1 MTPMSA
7 RLDDLRQRLAALRTR
22 FAEVAARAAAAAA
35 AMRAGA
41 VPAEA
46 LLDDLRGTAAD
57 FDELRLAIL
66 DEASALPRAPDPTRL
81 GTLKALD
88 ALVTTIGGAQTDRAR
103 RAAWEAARDDA
114 LSALDRVMTLV
125 HREDTNFPPLAECQA
140 KARELHAALSAAQPA
155 DLERITTM
163 VSGGIRPFAELV
175 ALAEG
180 WNRLDDERCALLQD
194 SISQN
199 FGRPLALATVRGKLG
214 REDEI
219 ISAPAAPVVPT
230 ARAAPVVDTPVAGD
244 VPVPGGAPVGGGMRA
259 PAGAP
264 ASGGGNAPTG
274 PPVVA
279 GDGVAPPGSPL
290 VVEIRLTGER
300 VQIETPQERRER
312 EELLERMAEETAQWW
327 VGARRGWEALAQ
339 RGLPPAEAA
348 REALARFPYL
358 LSVPLAKSDEF
369 EDGRLAEGYAILL
382 QRLEKEES
390 GFVRAALSRLNPQFA
405 ARARDETYALGHE
418 LYLYIVAEGRLYK
431 TYPDFLKDVI
441 VHVLPEPGVWLQ
453 GAITDAEGSTT
464 IVTRPEQPGG
474 RPEQSRTLTEA
485 AERFTTHTFGV
496 TTGPLTARFF
506 SVQAG
511 GLSDPTDVDI
521 HLKEN
526 GAATDHAWVVVAPMD
541 GKPQAP
547 RKHRVGGTKIEQL
560 GKQHRAVW
568 IAAFNSDPNA
578 DKRYE
583 LTVALARKVATP
595 LAKAAQ
601 AQAAQAQ
608 AAQAQAAPTGLGK
621 ASPFKKR

>member
-244 VPVPGGAPVGGGMRA
+244 LPVPGGAPVGGGMRA

-327 VGARRGWEALAQ
+327 VGARRGWESLAQ

-405 ARARDETYALGHE
+405 ARARNETYALGQE

-431 TYPDFLKDVI
+431 TYPDFLKDVL
-441 VHVLPEPGVWLQ
+441 VHALPEPGVWLQ
-453 GAITDAEGSTT
+453 GAITDADGSTT

-568 IAAFNSDPNA
+568 IAVFNSDPNA
-578 DKRYE
+578 DKRHE
-583 LTVALARKVATP
+583 LTVALKRKVATP
-595 LAKAAQ
+595 LARAGPS
-601 AQAAQAQ
+601 
-608 AAQAQAAPTGLGK
+608 QAAPTSLGK
-621 ASPFKKR
+621 ASPFKKG

>member
-1 MTPMSA
+1 MSA

-140 KARELHAALSAAQPA
+140 KARELHAALSAAQPS

-163 VSGGIRPFAELV
+163 LSGGIRPFAELV

-214 REDEI
+214 REGEI
-219 ISAPAAPVVPT
+219 ISTPAAAVVPAPPVMPT
-230 ARAAPVVDTPVAGD
+230 ARAAPVGDTPVAGD

-358 LSVPLAKSDEF
+358 LSVPLAKTDEF

-431 TYPDFLKDVI
+431 TFPDFLKDVI

-560 GKQHRAVW
+560 GKQLRAVW

-583 LTVALARKVATP
+583 LTVALKRKATTP
-595 LAKAAQ
+595 LAKAGPP
-601 AQAAQAQ
+601 
-608 AAQAQAAPTGLGK
+608 QAAPTSLGK
-621 ASPFKKR
+621 ASPFKKG

>member
-7 RLDDLRQRLAALRTR
+7 RLDDLRQRLTALRTR

-35 AMRAGA
+35 AMRASA
-41 VPAEA
+41 VPAAA

-66 DEASALPRAPDPTRL
+66 DEARTLPSAPDPARL

-88 ALVTTIGGAQTDRAR
+88 ALVTTIDGAEADRAR

-155 DLERITTM
+155 DLERVTTM

-194 SISQN
+194 SISRN

-214 REDEI
+214 REGEI
-219 ISAPAAPVVPT
+219 IITPEVAEVAEAPEAPIVPT
-230 ARAAPVVDTPVAGD
+230 ARAAPVGATPAAGD
-244 VPVPGGAPVGGGMRA
+244 VPVPGVAPVGGGMRA
-259 PAGAP
+259 AAGAP
-264 ASGGGNAPTG
+264 GSGGGGAPTG

-279 GDGVAPPGSPL
+279 GDRVAPPGSPL

-300 VQIETPQERRER
+300 VQVETPQERRAR

-327 VGARRGWEALAQ
+327 VGARRGWESLAQ

-382 QRLEKEES
+382 QRFEKEES

-405 ARARDETYALGHE
+405 TRARDETYALGHE

-431 TYPDFLKDVI
+431 TYPDFLKDVL
-441 VHVLPEPGVWLQ
+441 VHALPEPGVWLQ

-496 TTGPLTARFF
+496 TTGPLTARVF

-541 GKPQAP
+541 GTPQAP

-583 LTVALARKVATP
+583 LTVALARKAATP

-601 AQAAQAQ
+601 AQAA
-608 AAQAQAAPTGLGK
+608 TGLGK

>member
-1 MTPMSA
+1 MTSMSA
-7 RLDDLRQRLAALRTR
+7 RLNDLRQRLAALRTR

-35 AMRAGA
+35 AMRASA

-66 DEASALPRAPDPTRL
+66 VEARTLPSAPAPARL

-88 ALVTTIGGAQTDRAR
+88 ALVTTIDGAQADRTR

-125 HREDTNFPPLAECQA
+125 HREDKDFPPLAECQA

-155 DLERITTM
+155 DLERVTTM
-163 VSGGIRPFAELV
+163 LSGGIRPFTELV

-180 WNRLDDERCALLQD
+180 WNRLDDEHCALLQD

-214 REDEI
+214 RESEV
-219 ISAPAAPVVPT
+219 STPVTPEVPKAPEALEAPVVPA
-230 ARAAPVVDTPVAGD
+230 ARAAPVGGTPVAGGVPAPGG
-244 VPVPGGAPVGGGMRA
+244 VPVRA
-259 PAGAP
+259 ASGAP
-264 ASGGGNAPTG
+264 AAGAGNTPTG

-279 GDGVAPPGSPL
+279 GDRVAPPGSPL
-290 VVEIRLTGER
+290 VVEIRLAGER
-300 VQIETPQERRER
+300 VQVETPQERRER

-327 VGARRGWEALAQ
+327 VGARRGWESLAQ
-339 RGLPPAEAA
+339 RGLPPAEAT

-405 ARARDETYALGHE
+405 TRARDETYALGQE

-431 TYPDFLKDVI
+431 TYPDFLKDVL
-441 VHVLPEPGVWLQ
+441 VHTLPEPGVWLQ
-453 GAITDAEGSTT
+453 GAITEAEGSTT

-474 RPEQSRTLTEA
+474 RPEQSRTLTET

-496 TTGPLTARFF
+496 TTGPLTTRVF
-506 SVQAG
+506 SVQAS

-526 GAATDHAWVVVAPMD
+526 GAATDHAWVVLAPMD
-541 GKPQAP
+541 GKPEAP
-547 RKHRVGGTKIEQL
+547 RKHRVGGTKIEL

-583 LTVALARKVATP
+583 LTVALKRKAATP

-601 AQAAQAQ
+601 AQAASNT
-608 AAQAQAAPTGLGK
+608 PGK

>member
-35 AMRAGA
+35 AMRASA

-66 DEASALPRAPDPTRL
+66 DEASALPSAPDPTRL
-81 GTLKALD
+81 ATLKALD

-155 DLERITTM
+155 DLERVTTM

-214 REDEI
+214 REGEI

-230 ARAAPVVDTPVAGD
+230 ARAAPVGDTPVAGD

-358 LSVPLAKSDEF
+358 LSVPLAKTDEF

-431 TYPDFLKDVI
+431 TYPDFLKDVLG
-441 VHVLPEPGVWLQ
+441 HALPKPGVWLQ

-541 GKPQAP
+541 GKPQVP

-568 IAAFNSDPNA
+568 IAVFNSDPNA

-583 LTVALARKVATP
+583 LTVALKRRAPTLGPKP
-595 LAKAAQ
+595 E
-601 AQAAQAQ
+601 
-608 AAQAQAAPTGLGK
+608 QAQAAPSTGK
-621 ASPFKKR
+621 VSPFKKR

>member
-22 FAEVAARAAAAAA
+22 FAEVAARAAAAA
-35 AMRAGA
+35 
-41 VPAEA
+41 AEA

-155 DLERITTM
+155 DLE
-163 VSGGIRPFAELV
+163 

-244 VPVPGGAPVGGGMRA
+244 LPVPGGAPVGGGMRA

-358 LSVPLAKSDEF
+358 LSVPLAKTDEF

-431 TYPDFLKDVI
+431 TFPDFLKDVI

-568 IAAFNSDPNA
+568 IAVFNSDPNA

-583 LTVALARKVATP
+583 LTVALKRKVATP
-595 LAKAAQ
+595 LARAGPS
-601 AQAAQAQ
+601 
-608 AAQAQAAPTGLGK
+608 QAAPTSLGK
-621 ASPFKKR
+621 ASPFKKG

>member
-35 AMRAGA
+35 AMRASA
-41 VPAEA
+41 VPAAA
-46 LLDDLRGTAAD
+46 LLDDLRGTSAD

-66 DEASALPRAPDPTRL
+66 DEARTLPSAPDPARL

-88 ALVTTIGGAQTDRAR
+88 ALVTTIDGAEADRAR

-125 HREDTNFPPLAECQA
+125 HREDTEFPPLAECQA

-214 REDEI
+214 REGEI
-219 ISAPAAPVVPT
+219 IRTPEAPEAPVVPT
-230 ARAAPVVDTPVAGD
+230 ARAAPVGGTPVAGD
-244 VPVPGGAPVGGGMRA
+244 APVPGGAPVGGGMRA
-259 PAGAP
+259 AAAAP

-274 PPVVA
+274 PRVVA
-279 GDGVAPPGSPL
+279 GDRVAPPGSPL
-290 VVEIRLTGER
+290 VVEIRMTGER
-300 VQIETPQERRER
+300 VQVETPQERRER

-327 VGARRGWEALAQ
+327 VGARRGWESLAQ

-390 GFVRAALSRLNPQFA
+390 GFVREALSRLNPQFA
-405 ARARDETYALGHE
+405 ARARDETYAVGQE

-431 TYPDFLKDVI
+431 TYPDFLKDVL
-441 VHVLPEPGVWLQ
+441 VHALPEPGVWLQ
-453 GAITDAEGSTT
+453 GAITDAEDSTT

-496 TTGPLTARFF
+496 TTGPLTARVF
-506 SVQAG
+506 SVQAS

-583 LTVALARKVATP
+583 LTVALKRKAATP

-601 AQAAQAQ
+601 AQAA
-608 AAQAQAAPTGLGK
+608 PTTPGR

>member
-1 MTPMSA
+1 
-7 RLDDLRQRLAALRTR
+7 
-22 FAEVAARAAAAAA
+22 
-35 AMRAGA
+35 
-41 VPAEA
+41 
-46 LLDDLRGTAAD
+46 
-57 FDELRLAIL
+57 
-66 DEASALPRAPDPTRL
+66 
-81 GTLKALD
+81 
-88 ALVTTIGGAQTDRAR
+88 
-103 RAAWEAARDDA
+103 
-114 LSALDRVMTLV
+114 
-125 HREDTNFPPLAECQA
+125 
-140 KARELHAALSAAQPA
+140 
-155 DLERITTM
+155 M

-214 REDEI
+214 REGEI

-230 ARAAPVVDTPVAGD
+230 ARGAPVVDTPVAGE

-358 LSVPLAKSDEF
+358 LSVPLAKTDEF

-431 TYPDFLKDVI
+431 TFPDFLKDVI

-541 GKPQAP
+541 GKPQVP

-568 IAAFNSDPNA
+568 IAVFNSDPNA

-583 LTVALARKVATP
+583 LTVALKRTVATP
-595 LAKAAQ
+595 LARAGPS
-601 AQAAQAQ
+601 
-608 AAQAQAAPTGLGK
+608 QAAPTSLGK

>member
-7 RLDDLRQRLAALRTR
+7 RLDDLRQRLTALHTR

-35 AMRAGA
+35 AMRASA
-41 VPAEA
+41 VPAAA

-66 DEASALPRAPDPTRL
+66 DEASTLPSVPDPARL

-88 ALVTTIGGAQTDRAR
+88 ALLTTIDGAEADRAR

-163 VSGGIRPFAELV
+163 VSGGIRPFAELI

-214 REDEI
+214 REGEI
-219 ISAPAAPVVPT
+219 ISAPEAAEAPVVPT
-230 ARAAPVVDTPVAGD
+230 ARAAPVGPPVAGD
-244 VPVPGGAPVGGGMRA
+244 VSVPGGAPVGGGMRA
-259 PAGAP
+259 AGAP
-264 ASGGGNAPTG
+264 PSGGGNAAPTG

-279 GDGVAPPGSPL
+279 GDRVAPPGSPL

-300 VQIETPQERRER
+300 VQVETPQERRAR

-327 VGARRGWEALAQ
+327 VGARRGWESLAQ

-382 QRLEKEES
+382 QRFEKEES

-405 ARARDETYALGHE
+405 TRARDETYALGHE

-431 TYPDFLKDVI
+431 TYPDFLKDVL
-441 VHVLPEPGVWLQ
+441 VHALPEPGVWLQ

-496 TTGPLTARFF
+496 TTGPLTARVF

-541 GKPQAP
+541 GTPQAP

-583 LTVALARKVATP
+583 LTVALARKAATP

-601 AQAAQAQ
+601 AQAA
-608 AAQAQAAPTGLGK
+608 TGLGK

>member
-7 RLDDLRQRLAALRTR
+7 RLDDLRQRLTALHTR

-35 AMRAGA
+35 AMRASA
-41 VPAEA
+41 VPAAA

-66 DEASALPRAPDPTRL
+66 DEARTLPSAPEPARL

-88 ALVTTIGGAQTDRAR
+88 ALVTTIDGAEAERAR

-125 HREDTNFPPLAECQA
+125 HREDTDFPPLAECQA
-140 KARELHAALSAAQPA
+140 KARELHAALWAAQPA

-214 REDEI
+214 REGEI
-219 ISAPAAPVVPT
+219 ISAPEAAEAPVVPT
-230 ARAAPVVDTPVAGD
+230 ARAAPVGPPVAGD
-244 VPVPGGAPVGGGMRA
+244 VSVPGGAPVGGGMRA
-259 PAGAP
+259 AGAP
-264 ASGGGNAPTG
+264 PSGGGNAAPTG
-274 PPVVA
+274 LPVVA
-279 GDGVAPPGSPL
+279 GDRVAPPGSPL
-290 VVEIRLTGER
+290 VVEIRLAGER
-300 VQIETPQERRER
+300 VQVETPQERRER
-312 EELLERMAEETAQWW
+312 EELLERMAEESAQWW

-431 TYPDFLKDVI
+431 TYPDFLKDVL
-441 VHVLPEPGVWLQ
+441 VHALPEPGVWLQ

-511 GLSDPTDVDI
+511 GLSDPTAVDI

-583 LTVALARKVATP
+583 LTVALARKAATP
-595 LAKAAQ
+595 LAR
-601 AQAAQAQ
+601 

>member
-35 AMRAGA
+35 AMRGSA
-41 VPAEA
+41 VPAAA

-66 DEASALPRAPDPTRL
+66 DEASALPSAPDPTRL
-81 GTLKALD
+81 ATLKALD

-155 DLERITTM
+155 DLERVTTM

-214 REDEI
+214 REGEI
-219 ISAPAAPVVPT
+219 IITPEAAEAPEAPIVPT
-230 ARAAPVVDTPVAGD
+230 ARAAPVAATPAAGD
-244 VPVPGGAPVGGGMRA
+244 VPVPGVAPVGGGMRA
-259 PAGAP
+259 ATGAP
-264 ASGGGNAPTG
+264 ASGGGAPTG

-279 GDGVAPPGSPL
+279 GDRVAPPGSPL

-300 VQIETPQERRER
+300 VQVETPQERRAR

-405 ARARDETYALGHE
+405 TRARDETYALGHE

-431 TYPDFLKDVI
+431 TYPDFLKDVL
-441 VHVLPEPGVWLQ
+441 VHALPEPGVWLQ

-496 TTGPLTARFF
+496 TTGPLTARVF

-541 GKPQAP
+541 GKPQVP

-568 IAAFNSDPNA
+568 IAVFNSDPNA
-578 DKRYE
+578 DKRHE
-583 LTVALARKVATP
+583 LTVALKRKVATP
-595 LAKAAQ
+595 LARAGPS
-601 AQAAQAQ
+601 
-608 AAQAQAAPTGLGK
+608 QAAPTSLGK
-621 ASPFKKR
+621 ASPFKKG

>member
-35 AMRAGA
+35 AMRASA

-66 DEASALPRAPDPTRL
+66 DEASTLPSAPEPARL
-81 GTLKALD
+81 GTLTALD
-88 ALVTTIGGAQTDRAR
+88 ALVTTIAGAATDRAR

-114 LSALDRVMTLV
+114 LSTLDRVMTLV
-125 HREDTNFPPLAECQA
+125 HREDTDFPPLAECQG

-163 VSGGIRPFAELV
+163 VSGGIRPFAELI

-214 REDEI
+214 REGEI
-219 ISAPAAPVVPT
+219 IITPEAAEAPEAPIVPT
-230 ARAAPVVDTPVAGD
+230 ARAAPVAATPAAGD
-244 VPVPGGAPVGGGMRA
+244 VPVPGVAPVGGGMRA
-259 PAGAP
+259 AAGAP
-264 ASGGGNAPTG
+264 ASGGGAPTG

-279 GDGVAPPGSPL
+279 GDRVAPPGSPL
-290 VVEIRLTGER
+290 VVEIRLSGER
-300 VQIETPQERRER
+300 VQVETPQERRAR

-327 VGARRGWEALAQ
+327 VGARRGWESLAQ

-405 ARARDETYALGHE
+405 TRARDETYALGHE
-418 LYLYIVAEGRLYK
+418 LYLYIVAEGRFHK
-431 TYPDFLKDVI
+431 TYPDFLKDVL
-441 VHVLPEPGVWLQ
+441 VHALPEPGVWLQ

-496 TTGPLTARFF
+496 TTGPLTARVF

-541 GKPQAP
+541 GTPQAP

-560 GKQHRAVW
+560 GAQHRAVW

-583 LTVALARKVATP
+583 LTVALKRKAATP
-595 LAKAAQ
+595 LAKAG
-601 AQAAQAQ
+601 
-608 AAQAQAAPTGLGK
+608 QAQAAPGLGK

>member
-35 AMRAGA
+35 AMRASA

-155 DLERITTM
+155 DLERVTTM

-214 REDEI
+214 REGEI
-219 ISAPAAPVVPT
+219 ISAP
-230 ARAAPVVDTPVAGD
+230 AAPVVDTPVAGD
-244 VPVPGGAPVGGGMRA
+244 VPVPGRAPVGGGMRA

-358 LSVPLAKSDEF
+358 LSVPLAKTDEF

-541 GKPQAP
+541 GKPQVP

-568 IAAFNSDPNA
+568 IAVFNSDPNA

-583 LTVALARKVATP
+583 LTVTLKRKVATP

-601 AQAAQAQ
+601 AQAA
-608 AAQAQAAPTGLGK
+608 TGLGK

>member
-35 AMRAGA
+35 AMRASA
-41 VPAEA
+41 VPAAA

-66 DEASALPRAPDPTRL
+66 DEASTLPSVPDPARL

-88 ALVTTIGGAQTDRAR
+88 ALLTTIDGAEADRAR
-103 RAAWEAARDDA
+103 RAAWEAAREDA
-114 LSALDRVMTLV
+114 LSALDRAMTLV
-125 HREDTNFPPLAECQA
+125 HREDTDFPPLAECQA

-175 ALAEG
+175 ALAGG
-180 WNRLDDERCALLQD
+180 WNRLA
-194 SISQN
+194 
-199 FGRPLALATVRGKLG
+199 
-214 REDEI
+214 
-219 ISAPAAPVVPT
+219 
-230 ARAAPVVDTPVAGD
+230 
-244 VPVPGGAPVGGGMRA
+244 
-259 PAGAP
+259 
-264 ASGGGNAPTG
+264 
-274 PPVVA
+274 
-279 GDGVAPPGSPL
+279 
-290 VVEIRLTGER
+290 GER
-300 VQIETPQERRER
+300 VQVETPQERRAR

-327 VGARRGWEALAQ
+327 VGARRGWESLAQ

-382 QRLEKEES
+382 QRLEKEEA

-431 TYPDFLKDVI
+431 TYPDFLKDVL
-441 VHVLPEPGVWLQ
+441 VHALPAPGVWLQ

-474 RPEQSRTLTEA
+474 RPEQSRTLTETA
-485 AERFTTHTFGV
+485 ARFTTHTFGV

-506 SVQAG
+506 SVQAD
-511 GLSDPTDVDI
+511 GLSEPTDVDI

-541 GKPQAP
+541 GKPQPP

-560 GKQHRAVW
+560 GTQHRTVW

-583 LTVALARKVATP
+583 LTVGLARKAATP
-595 LAKAAQ
+595 LARAAQ
-601 AQAAQAQ
+601 AH

>member
-7 RLDDLRQRLAALRTR
+7 RLDDLRQRLAALRPR

-155 DLERITTM
+155 DLERVTTM

-244 VPVPGGAPVGGGMRA
+244 LPVPGGAPVGGGMRA

-358 LSVPLAKSDEF
+358 LSVPLAKTDEF

-418 LYLYIVAEGRLYK
+418 LYLYI
-431 TYPDFLKDVI
+431 
-441 VHVLPEPGVWLQ
+441 
-453 GAITDAEGSTT
+453 
-464 IVTRPEQPGG
+464 
-474 RPEQSRTLTEA
+474 A

-541 GKPQAP
+541 GKPQVP

-568 IAAFNSDPNA
+568 IAVFNSDPNA
-578 DKRYE
+578 DKRHE
-583 LTVALARKVATP
+583 LTVALKRKVATP
-595 LAKAAQ
+595 LARAGPS
-601 AQAAQAQ
+601 
-608 AAQAQAAPTGLGK
+608 QAAPTSLGK
-621 ASPFKKR
+621 ASPFKKG

>member
-35 AMRAGA
+35 AMRASA
-41 VPAEA
+41 VPTAA

-66 DEASALPRAPDPTRL
+66 DEASTLPSAPAAARL

-88 ALVTTIGGAQTDRAR
+88 ALVTTIDGAEADRAR

-125 HREDTNFPPLAECQA
+125 HREDKDFPPLAECQA

-155 DLERITTM
+155 DLERVTTM

-244 VPVPGGAPVGGGMRA
+244 LPVPGGAPVGGGMRA

-279 GDGVAPPGSPL
+279 GDRVAPPGSPL

-300 VQIETPQERRER
+300 VQVETPQERRAR

-327 VGARRGWEALAQ
+327 VGARRGWESLAQ

-348 REALARFPYL
+348 REALTRFPYL

-431 TYPDFLKDVI
+431 TYPDFLKDVL
-441 VHVLPEPGVWLQ
+441 VHALPAPGVWLQ

-485 AERFTTHTFGV
+485 AERFATHTFGV

-511 GLSDPTDVDI
+511 ELSHPTDVDI

-526 GAATDHAWVVVAPMD
+526 GAATDHAWVLVAPMD
-541 GKPQAP
+541 GKPGAP

-583 LTVALARKVATP
+583 LTV
-595 LAKAAQ
+595 
-601 AQAAQAQ
+601 
-608 AAQAQAAPTGLGK
+608 
-621 ASPFKKR
+621 

>member
-1 MTPMSA
+1 
-7 RLDDLRQRLAALRTR
+7 
-22 FAEVAARAAAAAA
+22 
-35 AMRAGA
+35 MRASA

-57 FDELRLAIL
+57 FDELRLAL
-66 DEASALPRAPDPTRL
+66 LEEASTLPRAPNPAAL

-88 ALVTTIGGAQTDRAR
+88 ALVTTIDGAEADRTR

-114 LSALDRVMTLV
+114 LSTLDRVMTLV
-125 HREDTNFPPLAECQA
+125 HREDKDFPPLAECQA
-140 KARELHAALSAAQPA
+140 KARELRAALSAAQPA

-180 WNRLDDERCALLQD
+180 WNRLEDERCALLQD

-214 REDEI
+214 REGEI
-219 ISAPAAPVVPT
+219 IRAPEVAEAPAAPVVPT
-230 ARAAPVVDTPVAGD
+230 ARAAPVGGTPVAAD
-244 VPVPGGAPVGGGMRA
+244 VPVPRGAPVGGGMRA
-259 PAGAP
+259 ATGAP

-279 GDGVAPPGSPL
+279 GDRVAPPGSPL

-300 VQIETPQERRER
+300 VQVETPQERRER

-327 VGARRGWEALAQ
+327 VGARRGWESLAQ

-348 REALARFPYL
+348 REALTRFPYL

-390 GFVRAALSRLNPQFA
+390 GFVREALTRLNPQFA
-405 ARARDETYALGHE
+405 ARARNETYALGQE
-418 LYLYIVAEGRLYK
+418 LYLYVVAEGRLYK
-431 TYPDFLKDVI
+431 TYPDFLKDVL
-441 VHVLPEPGVWLQ
+441 VHALPEPGVWLQ

-485 AERFTTHTFGV
+485 AERFATHTFGV

-511 GLSDPTDVDI
+511 ELSHPTDVDI

-526 GAATDHAWVVVAPMD
+526 GAATDHAWVLVAPMD
-541 GKPQAP
+541 GKPGAP

-560 GKQHRAVW
+560 GKEHRAVW

-583 LTVALARKVATP
+583 LTVALKRRVPTLGPKP
-595 LAKAAQ
+595 EQ
-601 AQAAQAQ
+601 
-608 AAQAQAAPTGLGK
+608 APTAPSTGK

>member
-35 AMRAGA
+35 AMRASA

-66 DEASALPRAPDPTRL
+66 DEASTLPRAPDPARL
-81 GTLKALD
+81 GTLTALD
-88 ALVTTIGGAQTDRAR
+88 ALVTTIAGAATDRAR

-114 LSALDRVMTLV
+114 LSTLDRVMTLV
-125 HREDTNFPPLAECQA
+125 HREDTDFPPLAECQG
-140 KARELHAALSAAQPA
+140 KARELHAALSAAQPT

-163 VSGGIRPFAELV
+163 VSGGIRPFAELI

-214 REDEI
+214 RE
-219 ISAPAAPVVPT
+219 
-230 ARAAPVVDTPVAGD
+230 G
-244 VPVPGGAPVGGGMRA
+244 
-259 PAGAP
+259 
-264 ASGGGNAPTG
+264 
-274 PPVVA
+274 
-279 GDGVAPPGSPL
+279 
-290 VVEIRLTGER
+290 
-300 VQIETPQERRER
+300 
-312 EELLERMAEETAQWW
+312 EELLERMAEESAQWW

-405 ARARDETYALGHE
+405 ARARDETYALGLE

-431 TYPDFLKDVI
+431 TYPDFLKDVL
-441 VHVLPEPGVWLQ
+441 VHALPAPGVWLQ

-474 RPEQSRTLTEA
+474 RPEQSRTLTETA
-485 AERFTTHTFGV
+485 ARFTTHTFGV

-506 SVQAG
+506 SVQAD
-511 GLSDPTDVDI
+511 GLSEPTDVDI

-541 GKPQAP
+541 GKPP
-547 RKHRVGGTKIEQL
+547 
-560 GKQHRAVW
+560 
-568 IAAFNSDPNA
+568 
-578 DKRYE
+578 
-583 LTVALARKVATP
+583 
-595 LAKAAQ
+595 
-601 AQAAQAQ
+601 
-608 AAQAQAAPTGLGK
+608 
-621 ASPFKKR
+621 